1 MLPGGIQRHGDQLAR
16 HPRAD
21 GRAAGRDSG
30 RDRAPTPWSRPAS
43 SAPSGRG
50 CGGWRSCRPALRG
63 TGGCGGA
70 RAPDHLVLEAPR
82 GPTSKPV
89 AWWLTLQGRQSA
101 CEIRFE
107 LAHMVVE
114 GELARLGHQVS
125 EATVRRIL
133 RARRP
138 HPRLGGLLPDSGVV
152 QAVQQPGPLRC
163 GPAAR
168 STRTLCVPKTSSKSC
183 DQAIFVDQATD
194 ASVSSDAV
202 LVEIDRFGQR
212 RQRRGAVQRAV
223 RPVLV
228 MVDLVL
234 VHDPPQ
240 MVLVPD

>member
-133 RARRP
+133 RA
-138 HPRLGGLLPDSGVV
+138 
-152 QAVQQPGPLRC
+152 
-163 GPAAR
+163 PAAQVGPEE
-168 STRTLCVPKTSSKSC
+168 TGHLLAGVPAHGHS
-183 DQAIFVDQATD
+183 
-194 ASVSSDAV
+194 
-202 LVEIDRFGQR
+202 LGQR
-212 RQRRGAVQRAV
+212 RARLGVSGQVSCTDRRTLLWEWRA
-223 RPVLV
+223 RRAAWK
-228 MVDLVL
+228 
-234 VHDPPQ
+234 
-240 MVLVPD
+240 PDWR